1 MTSRITSV
9 LALSTC
15 IVAAVFAQ
23 QKPNFAGKWIAIS
36 PADASGGGPQTITH
50 TEAKLAMIHGAEG
63 SDHNLEYILDG
74 KEHRNVMPSHGSE
87 IVTLY
92 TATWKGDRL
101 TILSKSTYPNGNV
114 LDQEMVLSLDTKG
127 QLIID
132 LTETFTGRPKSTMQL
147 VHKKQ

>member
-9 LALSTC
+9 LTLSSC
-15 IVAAVFAQ
+15 IVAAAFAQ
-23 QKPNFAGKWIAIS
+23 QKPNFAGKGIVVS
-36 PADASGGGPQTITH
+36 PADAASGGPQTITH
-50 TEAKLAMIHGAEG
+50 TETKLNMIHGAEAA
-63 SDHNLEYILDG
+63 DHNLEYILDG
-74 KEHRNVMPSHGSE
+74 KEHRSVMPSHGSE
-87 IVTLY
+87 VVTLY